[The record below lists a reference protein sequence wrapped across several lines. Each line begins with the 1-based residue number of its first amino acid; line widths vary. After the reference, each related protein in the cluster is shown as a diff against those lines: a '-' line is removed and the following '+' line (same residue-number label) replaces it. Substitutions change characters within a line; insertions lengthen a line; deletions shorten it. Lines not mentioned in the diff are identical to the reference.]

1 MNRFHL
7 SLRARITLAV
17 TGLVLLLMLATALI
31 TLEQVTREYTRI
43 LTSNKT
49 TVLNTAPADFSTILQ
64 SARHRLLA
72 ATLIGTVLVALLVAF
87 LVRLLTRPLTLLT
100 RHMEELPHKSGEARY
115 LNLVENGDIGKLVS
129 TFNTMI
135 GELEQHCR
143 AIQENE
149 QVYRIVIE
157 SAADLTYWQLKD
169 GSFKFISP
177 SCLDITGYSR
187 EELRENPS
195 LLLDM
200 VHPADQ
206 AMAATLRM
214 VNEESCLA
222 SDEIEYRIITREGNV
237 RWIRHAFRPIYD
249 DGGACLG
256 RRGSITDI
264 TERKQL
270 AEQVSHLVLHDLL
283 TGLPNRSLLIDRL
296 SLALNQRNRSLTS
309 FTIVLFF
316 GIDRFKLINDT
327 MGHEVGDR
335 ILIMTAERL
344 RKMLNPGDTLCR
356 FSGDVFAM
364 ILPERESRH
373 EAITMSY
380 QILASL
386 AEPFRLDNQQVNL
399 TGSIGIAVSPEDGT
413 DPESLLK
420 SAETAMYEAK
430 RSGKNCFRFY
440 AREMNFQAIQLLK
453 LDNSMPTSL
462 ARGDFYLQFQPQL
475 DLRTESVV
483 AVEALLRWRH
493 PELGMIPPDRF
504 IPLAEENGFIIHL
517 GSWVL
522 KTACE
527 QAADWLKQGLPPLR
541 MAVNI
546 SSRQFSE
553 PDFVDLVA
561 STLESCA
568 LNPDLLELELT
579 ESLLISNEQQV
590 LQKLQAL
597 KAMGIHL
604 AIDDFGTGYSSL
616 AYLKHF
622 PLDRLKIDK
631 SFVNDILNDPDDA
644 AITEAIIVMAHS
656 LKLKVIA
663 EGVETR
669 EQLLFLE
676 DRGCDEMQGYFLSRP
691 LSEHDLVTFIKA
703 RLAHMEPGA

>member
-1 MNRFHL
+1 
-7 SLRARITLAV
+7 
-17 TGLVLLLMLATALI
+17 
-31 TLEQVTREYTRI
+31 
-43 LTSNKT
+43 
-49 TVLNTAPADFSTILQ
+49 
-64 SARHRLLA
+64 
-72 ATLIGTVLVALLVAF
+72 
-87 LVRLLTRPLTLLT
+87 
-100 RHMEELPHKSGEARY
+100 
-115 LNLVENGDIGKLVS
+115 
-129 TFNTMI
+129 
-135 GELEQHCR
+135 
-143 AIQENE
+143 
-149 QVYRIVIE
+149 
-157 SAADLTYWQLKD
+157 
-169 GSFKFISP
+169 
-177 SCLDITGYSR
+177 
-187 EELRENPS
+187 
-195 LLLDM
+195 
-200 VHPADQ
+200 
-206 AMAATLRM
+206 
-214 VNEESCLA
+214 
-222 SDEIEYRIITREGNV
+222 
-237 RWIRHAFRPIYD
+237 
-249 DGGACLG
+249 
-256 RRGSITDI
+256 
-264 TERKQL
+264 
-270 AEQVSHLVLHDLL
+270 
-283 TGLPNRSLLIDRL
+283 
-296 SLALNQRNRSLTS
+296 
-309 FTIVLFF
+309 
-316 GIDRFKLINDT
+316 

-703 RLAHMEPGA
+703 RLANMEPGA

>member
-1 MNRFHL
+1 MSFFHL

-703 RLAHMEPGA
+703 RLANMEPGA

>member
-31 TLEQVTREYTRI
+31 TLEQVTREYTHI
-43 LTSNKT
+43 LTSNTT
-49 TVLNTAPADFSTILQ
+49 TVLNAAPADFSAILQ
-64 SARHRLLA
+64 TARHRFLA
-72 ATLIGTVLVALLVAF
+72 ATLIGTALVALLVTL

-100 RHMEELPHKSGEARY
+100 RHMEELPEKSGDARY
-115 LNLVENGDIGKLVS
+115 LHLAENGDIGKLVNA
-129 TFNTMI
+129 FNTMI
-135 GELEQHCR
+135 SELEQHCM
-143 AIQENE
+143 AVQENE

-157 SAADLTYWQLKD
+157 SAADFTYWQLLD

-177 SCLDITGYSR
+177 ACLDVTGYSR
-187 EELRENPS
+187 EELMENPA

-206 AMAATLRM
+206 AVAATLRM
-214 VNEESCLA
+214 VSEEGTCYT
-222 SDEIEYRIITREGNV
+222 SDEIEYRITTKEGAI
-237 RWIRHAFRPIYD
+237 RWIRHAFQPIYD
-249 DGGACLG
+249 DGGTCLG
-256 RRGSITDI
+256 RRGSSTDI

-283 TGLPNRSLLIDRL
+283 TGLPNRSLLTDHL
-296 SLALNQRNRSLTS
+296 SLALGQRNRSVTS
-309 FTIVLFF
+309 FTVVLFF

-327 MGHEVGDR
+327 MGHDVGDR

-344 RKMLNPGDTLCR
+344 GKMLLTGDTLCR

-380 QILASL
+380 QILAGL
-386 AEPFRLDNQQVNL
+386 TEPFRLGNQLVTL
-399 TGSIGIAVSPEDGT
+399 TGSIGIALSPEDGT
-413 DPESLLK
+413 DPDSLLK

-440 AREMNFQAIQLLK
+440 AREMNFQAVQLLK

-475 DLRTESVV
+475 DLKTESVV

-504 IPLAEENGFIIHL
+504 IPLAEENGFIIRL

-527 QAADWLKQGLPPLR
+527 QAAAWLKQGLPPLR

-579 ESLLISNEQQV
+579 ESLLVSNEQQV
-590 LQKLQAL
+590 QQKLQAL

-616 AYLKHF
+616 SYLKHF

-631 SFVNDILNDPDDA
+631 SFINDILIDPDDA

-669 EQLLFLE
+669 EQLVFLE

-691 LSEHDLVTFIKA
+691 LSEHDLVSFIKS
-703 RLAHMEPGA
+703 RQP

>member
-1 MNRFHL
+1 MSFFHL

-309 FTIVLFF
+309 FTIVLF
-316 GIDRFKLINDT
+316 
-327 MGHEVGDR
+327 
-335 ILIMTAERL
+335 
-344 RKMLNPGDTLCR
+344 
-356 FSGDVFAM
+356 S
-364 ILPERESRH
+364 
-373 EAITMSY
+373 
-380 QILASL
+380 
-386 AEPFRLDNQQVNL
+386 
-399 TGSIGIAVSPEDGT
+399 
-413 DPESLLK
+413 
-420 SAETAMYEAK
+420 
-430 RSGKNCFRFY
+430 
-440 AREMNFQAIQLLK
+440 
-453 LDNSMPTSL
+453 
-462 ARGDFYLQFQPQL
+462 
-475 DLRTESVV
+475 
-483 AVEALLRWRH
+483 
-493 PELGMIPPDRF
+493 
-504 IPLAEENGFIIHL
+504 
-517 GSWVL
+517 
-522 KTACE
+522 
-527 QAADWLKQGLPPLR
+527 
-541 MAVNI
+541 
-546 SSRQFSE
+546 
-553 PDFVDLVA
+553 A
-561 STLESCA
+561 ST
-568 LNPDLLELELT
+568 
-579 ESLLISNEQQV
+579 V
-590 LQKLQAL
+590 
-597 KAMGIHL
+597 
-604 AIDDFGTGYSSL
+604 SS
-616 AYLKHF
+616 
-622 PLDRLKIDK
+622 
-631 SFVNDILNDPDDA
+631 
-644 AITEAIIVMAHS
+644 
-656 LKLKVIA
+656 
-663 EGVETR
+663 
-669 EQLLFLE
+669 
-676 DRGCDEMQGYFLSRP
+676 
-691 LSEHDLVTFIKA
+691 
-703 RLAHMEPGA
+703 

>member
-1 MNRFHL
+1 MSFFHL

-31 TLEQVTREYTRI
+31 TLEQVTQEYTRI

-49 TVLNTAPADFSTILQ
+49 TVLSTAPADFIAILQ
-64 SARHRLLA
+64 AARHQLLA
-72 ATLIGTVLVALLVAF
+72 AILIGTALVALLVTI

-100 RHMEELPHKSGEARY
+100 RHMEELPDKSGDARY
-115 LNLVENGDIGKLVS
+115 LNLAENGDIGKLVS

-135 GELEQHCR
+135 SELEQHCK

-157 SAADLTYWQLKD
+157 SAADFTYWQLPD

-177 SCLDITGYSR
+177 ACLDVTGYSR
-187 EELRENPS
+187 EELRENPA

-206 AMAATLRM
+206 SVTATLRI
-214 VNEESCLA
+214 VSEESCLA

-249 DGGACLG
+249 DGGTCLG
-256 RRGSITDI
+256 RRGSNTDI

-296 SLALNQRNRSLTS
+296 SLALNQRNRSVTS
-309 FTIVLFF
+309 FTVVLFF

-327 MGHEVGDR
+327 MGHDVGDR

-344 RKMLNPGDTLCR
+344 SKMLNPGDTLCR

-380 QILASL
+380 QILAGL
-386 AEPFRLDNQQVNL
+386 TEPFRLDNQQVNL

-413 DPESLLK
+413 DPDSLLK

-440 AREMNFQAIQLLK
+440 AREMNFQAVQLLK

-504 IPLAEENGFIIHL
+504 IPLAEENGFIIRL

-527 QAADWLKQGLPPLR
+527 QAAAWLKQDLPPLR

-579 ESLLISNEQQV
+579 ESLLVSNEQQV

-676 DRGCDEMQGYFLSRP
+676 DRGCYEMQGYFLSRP
-691 LSEHDLVTFIKA
+691 LSEHDLVSFVKA
-703 RLAHMEPGA
+703 RLAP

>member
-7 SLRARITLAV
+7 SLRARITMAV

-691 LSEHDLVTFIKA
+691 LSEHDLVSFVKA
-703 RLAHMEPGA
+703 RLANMEPGA